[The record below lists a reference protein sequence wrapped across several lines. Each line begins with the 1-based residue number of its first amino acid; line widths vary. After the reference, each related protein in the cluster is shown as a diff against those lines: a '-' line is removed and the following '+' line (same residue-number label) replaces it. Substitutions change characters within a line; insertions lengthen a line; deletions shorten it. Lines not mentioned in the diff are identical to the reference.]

1 MDQIEAHTETLAR
14 TGMLSSLYA
23 RTRPDA
29 MAVAAPNGRRSFR
42 ELHEN
47 ANRLADAL
55 RRRGLRPG
63 DSVALLLG
71 NQPEFI
77 EAHMAAMRSGLRVTP
92 INWHLTGGE
101 VAYIVADCDARALI
115 ADAAFAAAAGQARGV
130 EVRIAV
136 GGIDGFERWDSVLAD
151 ASPEDPAEPVLG
163 LQMLYTSGT
172 TGRPKGVLK
181 RLPEPVL
188 PQRAGTPMGFREEG
202 DVSLCCGPLYHAA
215 PLLFD
220 MRWPLASGVPIVLM
234 ERFDAADALRLIEA
248 HRVTHT
254 HMVPT
259 MFQRLL
265 ALPEETR
272 RRHDLSSLRLIV
284 HGAAP
289 CPRETKRAMIEW
301 LGPVLLE
308 YYAATEGGGGFQI
321 SSEEWLRK
329 PGSVGRLLKEFGARV
344 LRDDG
349 TECGPDEIGLVHL
362 KAAAEG
368 RFEYHKDPEK
378 TAALFK
384 GDHFTLGDMGY
395 VDEDGYLFLTGRT
408 AELIISGGVNI
419 YPQEIDEVVIRHPA
433 VLEVCTVGAP
443 NREWGEEVRTVVSL
457 EDGYAPSPELAA
469 EILAFVRRHLAGFK
483 CPRQIDFVDA
493 LPRMPTGKIQRKL
506 VRARYWEGGGERI

>member
-1 MDQIEAHTETLAR
+1 MDRIEALAR

-23 RTRPDA
+23 GRDPDGT
-29 MAVAAPNGRRSFR
+29 AVIAGAERRSFR
-42 ELHEN
+42 ELHLN

-101 VAYIVADCDARALI
+101 VAYIVQDCDARALI
-115 ADAAFAAAAGQARGV
+115 ADAAFAGAALEAGGPA
-130 EVRIAV
+130 VRIAV
-136 GGIDGFERWDSVLAD
+136 GDVDGFERWDAVLAG
-151 ASPEDPAEPVLG
+151 ASPDDPAEPALG
-163 LQMLYTSGT
+163 VQMLYTSGT

-181 RLPEPVL
+181 RAPEPIL
-188 PQRAGTPMGFREEG
+188 PQRAGTPMGFRETG
-202 DVSLCCGPLYHAA
+202 DASLCCGPLYHAA

-234 ERFDAADALRLIEA
+234 DRFDAAEALRLIEA

-265 ALPEETR
+265 ALPEELR
-272 RRHDLSSLRLIV
+272 RRHDLSSLRMVV

-289 CPRETKRAMIEW
+289 CPRETKRGMIEW
-301 LGPVLLE
+301 LGPVLTE

-329 PGSVGRLLKEFGARV
+329 PGSVGRLLPEFGARV
-344 LRDDG
+344 LREDG
-349 TECGPDEIGLVHL
+349 GDCAPGEVGLVHL
-362 KAAAEG
+362 KSAAEG

-419 YPQEIDEVVIRHPA
+419 YPQEVDDVVIRHPA

-443 NREWGEEVRTVVSL
+443 NREWGEEVRTVVAL
-457 EDGYAPSPELAA
+457 DEGYAPGPELAA
-469 EILAFVRRHLAGFK
+469 EILAFARRHLAGFK

-506 VRARYWEGGGERI
+506 VRARYWDGSGERV